1 LAIRHKDLDNESI
14 IDYLSIMKALVLEN
28 LRDLQ
33 LRDVPEP
40 ELGSHDVL
48 IQVKACGICG
58 SDVHGYDGSTG
69 RRIPP
74 IIMGHEAAGVVIR
87 VGPKVNT
94 VGVGDRVTFDSTVSC
109 GTCSFCRTGDVNLCD
124 SRQVLGVSCGDYR
137 RNGAF
142 AEYVAVPAHIVY
154 ALPVAFPFEKA
165 SLIEAVS
172 IAVHAAKITEI
183 RQGSSAAVIG
193 AGMIGVLAVQA
204 FRQYGCEKVFAVD
217 LEQNK
222 LDVARLLGA
231 DETFLA
237 TDPELM
243 QKLTQSAGG
252 QGIDIVVDAVG
263 TQNSIATAIKVVRRG
278 GTVTLIGNLAPKVEI
293 PLQSVVTR
301 QLRLLGSCASAG
313 EYRECIELVANGSIN
328 VDPLVS
334 AVVPLSAGPA
344 WFDRLYNMSPA

>member
-1 LAIRHKDLDNESI
+1 
-14 IDYLSIMKALVLEN
+14 MKALVLEN

-40 ELGSHDVL
+40 GLGSNDVL

-74 IIMGHEAAGVVIR
+74 IIMGHEAAGTVVR
-87 VGPKVNT
+87 VGPEVST

-109 GTCSFCRTGDVNLCD
+109 GTCSFCGTGDVNLCD

-142 AEYVAVPAHIVY
+142 AEYVSVPAHIVY
-154 ALPVAFPFEKA
+154 VLPAAFPFEKA

-183 RQGSSAAVIG
+183 RQGSSVAVIG

-217 LEQNK
+217 LEQTK

-237 TDPELM
+237 TDPDLAH
-243 QKLTQSAGG
+243 KLNQSAGG

-263 TQNSIATAIKVVRRG
+263 TQSSIATAINVVRRG

-334 AVVPLSAGPA
+334 AVVPLSEGPA
-344 WFDRLYNMSPA
+344 WFERLYNREHGLMKVILQP

>member
-1 LAIRHKDLDNESI
+1 
-14 IDYLSIMKALVLEN
+14 MKALVLEN

-40 ELGSHDVL
+40 ELGSNDVL

-74 IIMGHEAAGVVIR
+74 IIMGHEAAGIVIR
-87 VGPKVNT
+87 VGPEVST

-124 SRQVLGVSCGDYR
+124 SRQVLGVSCSDYR
-137 RNGAF
+137 RDGAF

-154 ALPVAFPFEKA
+154 ALPAAFPFEKA

-172 IAVHAAKITEI
+172 IAVHAAKISEI
-183 RQGSSAAVIG
+183 RPGSSAAVIG
-193 AGMIGVLAVQA
+193 AGMIGILAVQA

-222 LDVARLLGA
+222 LDVARRLGA

-237 TDPELM
+237 TDPEFM
-243 QKLTQSAGG
+243 HKLNQSAGG
-252 QGIDIVVDAVG
+252 QGIDIVVEVVG
-263 TQNSIATAIKVVRRG
+263 TQSSITTAIKVVRRG

-313 EYRECIELVANGSIN
+313 EYRECIELVTNGSIN

-334 AVVPLSAGPA
+334 AVVPLSEGPA
-344 WFDRLYNMSPA
+344 WFDRLYNHEAGLMKVILQP

>member
-1 LAIRHKDLDNESI
+1 
-14 IDYLSIMKALVLEN
+14 MVKALVLEN

-40 ELGSHDVL
+40 ELGSGDVL
-48 IQVKACGICG
+48 IEVKACGICG

-74 IIMGHEAAGVVIR
+74 IIMGHEAAGIVIR
-87 VGPKVNT
+87 VDPEVGT
-94 VGVGDRVTFDSTVSC
+94 VGVGERVTFDSTVSC
-109 GTCSFCRTGDVNLCD
+109 GICSFCRTGDVNLCD
-124 SRQVLGVSCGDYR
+124 SRQVLGVSYGDYR

-142 AEYVAVPAHIVY
+142 AEYVSVPAHIVY
-154 ALPVAFPFEKA
+154 PLPMDFPFEKA

-183 RQGSSAAVIG
+183 RPGSSAAVIG

-217 LEQNK
+217 LEQDR
-222 LDVARLLGA
+222 LDVAHRLGA

-237 TDPELM
+237 TDPELTH
-243 QKLTQSAGG
+243 KLNQSAGG
-252 QGIDIVVDAVG
+252 KGIDIVVDAVG
-263 TQNSIATAIKVVRRG
+263 TQSSIATAIQVVRRG

-334 AVVPLSAGPA
+334 AVVPLSEGPA
-344 WFDRLYNMSPA
+344 WFDRLYNREPGLMKVILQP